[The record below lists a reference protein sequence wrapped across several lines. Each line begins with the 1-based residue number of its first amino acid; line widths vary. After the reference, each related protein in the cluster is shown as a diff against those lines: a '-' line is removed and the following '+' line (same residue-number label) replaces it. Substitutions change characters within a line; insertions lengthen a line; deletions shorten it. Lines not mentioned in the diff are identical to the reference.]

1 MSDVERFSKAW
12 FVNQLKINSVALI
25 SLLTALSGF
34 SYNAWR
40 DHQNE
45 LNQNMR
51 AAAFEV
57 LKELGELQTVVNYAH
72 YDRNQVRGNPIDGW
86 KNVLMV
92 HDLSRLLT
100 PVVAQSGHA
109 LYLKWQQ
116 DWAGLGNSSGSEEEI
131 SMQIAETRQKVLRAI
146 DGLE

>member
-1 MSDVERFSKAW
+1 
-12 FVNQLKINSVALI
+12 
-25 SLLTALSGF
+25 
-34 SYNAWR
+34 
-40 DHQNE
+40 
-45 LNQNMR
+45 MR

-116 DWAGLGNSSGSEEEI
+116 DWAGLGNSSGSEEAI
-131 SMQIAETRQKVLRAI
+131 SMQIAETRQQVLHAI
-146 DGLE
+146 DRLE

>member
-57 LKELGELQTVVNYAH
+57 LRPLRPQPGARQPDRRLEERAH
-72 YDRNQVRGNPIDGW
+72 G
-86 KNVLMV
+86 
-92 HDLSRLLT
+92 
-100 PVVAQSGHA
+100 A
-109 LYLKWQQ
+109 
-116 DWAGLGNSSGSEEEI
+116 
-131 SMQIAETRQKVLRAI
+131 
-146 DGLE
+146 